1 MRQLP
6 PLVLASGS
14 TYRRALMERLGIEFS
29 VRSADIDE
37 TRLAGESAADMV
49 RRLGRG
55 KAEAVAESLS
65 AGLVIGSDQ
74 CAVRDDEILGKPGD
88 EETAVQQLLAASG
101 KEVIFLTSICVADAS
116 SHVRLEDMDETRV
129 RFRELDETEIRRY
142 VEREMPLDCAGSFKA
157 EGLGI
162 TLFEAIDNR
171 DPTALT
177 GLPLIALS
185 RILREF
191 GATLP

>member
-6 PLVLASGS
+6 PIILASGS
-14 TYRRALMERLGIEFS
+14 PYRRELLARLGHDFRVQSAS
-29 VRSADIDE
+29 VDE
-37 TRLAGESAADMV
+37 TPIAGESAADMV
-49 RRLGRG
+49 KRLGRA
-55 KAEAVAESLS
+55 KAEAVAANLQE
-65 AGLVIGSDQ
+65 GLVIGSDQ
-74 CAVRDDEILGKPGD
+74 CALRDGEILGKPGD
-88 EETAVQQLLAASG
+88 AETAVEQLLAASG
-101 KEVIFLTSICVADAS
+101 KEVSFLTSICVADAA

-129 RFRELDETEIRRY
+129 RFRDLDEAEIRRY
-142 VEREMPLDCAGSFKA
+142 VEREQPLDCAGSFKA
-157 EGLGI
+157 EALGI

-191 GATLP
+191 GVDLP